1 MTFSIEFAVNLSL
14 LLLLAATALAITRMR
29 RLIATTMLFGIFSL
43 LMAAVFVVL
52 DAVDVAFTEASVGA
66 GISTILMLATLAI
79 CGSKQESVPKRQ
91 LLSALTVLV
100 TGAILIWGVSGLPD
114 VGDPKAPASTHVYP
128 RYVEE
133 SGTEIGL
140 PNIVT
145 SVLASY
151 RGYDTLGEVAVIFT
165 AGVGIIVLI
174 GAGGDGRRRR
184 SRNPSDGVSSPDH
197 EERA

>member
-1 MTFSIEFAVNLSL
+1 MEFFVNAFL
-14 LLLLAATALAITRMR
+14 LALLAATTIAIVRMR

-79 CGSKQESVPKRQ
+79 CGAKQESVPRKQ
-91 LLSALTVLV
+91 LPAIIVVVV
-100 TGAILIWGVSGLPD
+100 TGAVLLWGVSGLPD
-114 VGDPKAPASTHVYP
+114 VGDPTAPATTHVYK

-133 SGTEIGL
+133 SGTEIGV

-165 AGVGIIVLI
+165 AGLGIICLI
-174 GAGGDGRRRR
+174 GAGTGQQRRRR
-184 SRNPSDGVSSPDH
+184 NGNDSGDDV
-197 EERA
+197 

>member
-1 MTFSIEFAVNLSL
+1 MEFFVNASL
-14 LLLLAATALAITRMR
+14 LVLLCAATLAIARMR

-79 CGSKQESVPKRQ
+79 CGAKQESVPRRQ
-91 LLSALTVLV
+91 FSAAIIVLV
-100 TGAILIWGVSGLPD
+100 TGAVLMWGVGGLPD
-114 VGDPKAPASTHVYP
+114 VGAPDSPASTHVYP

-133 SGTEIGL
+133 SGKEIGV

-151 RGYDTLGEVAVIFT
+151 RGYDTLGEVTVIFT
-165 AGVGIIVLI
+165 AGLGIMCLLSA
-174 GAGGDGRRRR
+174 GAARHRRRR
-184 SRNPSDGVSSPDH
+184 PEDEDD
-197 EERA
+197 A